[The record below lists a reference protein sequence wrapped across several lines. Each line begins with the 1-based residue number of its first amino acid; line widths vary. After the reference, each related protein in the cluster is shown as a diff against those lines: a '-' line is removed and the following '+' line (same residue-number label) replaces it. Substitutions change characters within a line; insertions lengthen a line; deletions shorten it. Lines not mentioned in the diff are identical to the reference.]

1 MHRDVSC
8 PWWIVLSSDA
18 GRHTPRG
25 ATLSLPEDSS
35 TPGNEQEN
43 QGQSTNGS
51 GPNYTFTTTAAS
63 SLLFLC
69 SGRGGWRGGRD
80 DRHGGSGLD
89 GDAELSAGGGG
100 GVSLL
105 PAES

>member
-1 MHRDVSC
+1 MPPSSNWLRDEHVNSTFDMHRDVSC

-43 QGQSTNGS
+43 QGHSTNGS
-51 GPNYTFTTTAAS
+51 GPNYAFTTTAA
-63 SLLFLC
+63 
-69 SGRGGWRGGRD
+69 W
-80 DRHGGSGLD
+80 
-89 GDAELSAGGGG
+89 ESA
-100 GVSLL
+100 LT
-105 PAES
+105 